1 MCGYSLDYLIQIKD
15 QVTGAY
21 SALPVWLTNVADLDF
36 SVETDDPN
44 NVGVYH
50 ISVIGSVPTIFMDP
64 TYSEE
69 LIIILRVVNGCQ
81 NDEVKALDTIA
92 DELYYIAEDGTRQ
105 FAPTWS
111 TTIAG
116 CPVTYEIGRI
126 DDDTGL
132 ERPLTTDE
140 LAVITFSDV
149 DG

>member
-69 LIIILRVVNGCQ
+69 LIIILRVVNGC
-81 NDEVKALDTIA
+81 
-92 DELYYIAEDGTRQ
+92 
-105 FAPTWS
+105 
-111 TTIAG
+111 
-116 CPVTYEIGRI
+116 
-126 DDDTGL
+126 
-132 ERPLTTDE
+132 
-140 LAVITFSDV
+140 
-149 DG
+149 